1 MPSLKHIKRRITS
14 VRSTKKITKAMNLV
28 ATAKL
33 QKTKARL
40 NVSRAMFNEAARI
53 MQELQGNPRAISS
66 VFAGAGREVNT
77 RAYIVM
83 TSDRGLCGG
92 YNSNIIKAA
101 LTHMEQDGK
110 AEKVIGLGGRGISYF
125 TRRGKDILLRYPG
138 ILETAFY
145 EDAEL
150 IARRLLASYLV
161 GECDEIYVAYTHFT
175 STISH
180 EPRVAKLLPVDV
192 AGDDVVINPS
202 TEMMYESGPA
212 YFMDKAMLAYL
223 SMFIYGAMIEAV
235 VCEQAARMMSMDSA
249 SKNADDI
256 IEDLTLNYN
265 RSRQGIITQEINEIV
280 SGANALK

>member
-1 MPSLKHIKRRITS
+1 